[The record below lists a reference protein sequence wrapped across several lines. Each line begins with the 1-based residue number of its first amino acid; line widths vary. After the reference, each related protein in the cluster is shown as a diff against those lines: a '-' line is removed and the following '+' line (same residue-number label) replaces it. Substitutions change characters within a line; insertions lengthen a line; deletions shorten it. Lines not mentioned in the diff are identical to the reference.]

1 MKSRRLWE
9 EPDLEALLVDEIME
23 PVLRSAKLTRDE
35 LRRKLNEIA
44 LRLYIAA
51 C

>member
-1 MKSRRLWE
+1 LKFRRPCE
-9 EPDLEALLVDEIME
+9 EPGLEALLGDEIME
-23 PVLRSAKLTRDE
+23 PVLRSAKLT
-35 LRRKLNEIA
+35 RRKLNEIA